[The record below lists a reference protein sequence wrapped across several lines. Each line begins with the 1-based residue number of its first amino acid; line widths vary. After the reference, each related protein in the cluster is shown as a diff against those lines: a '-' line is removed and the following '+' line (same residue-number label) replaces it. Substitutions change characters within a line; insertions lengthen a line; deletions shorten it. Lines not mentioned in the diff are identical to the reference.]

1 MGLHSFNSKRS
12 REGRK
17 EVREQLETFL
27 HSFIGG
33 SDSTPANNQGTKARE
48 LNPCKKNLAA
58 REDEILLGK
67 FGRRRTTTITSRAA
81 HFLWELT
88 RRQTTLVGV
97 TKKSLES
104 AHSADAARNQCVLQG
119 SQFLEFECRDVG
131 FVFERLTC

>member
-1 MGLHSFNSKRS
+1 MPDQTWVFTLSILRGH
-12 REGRK
+12 GK

-67 FGRRRTTTITSRAA
+67 FGRRRTTTTITSRART
-81 HFLWELT
+81 FC
-88 RRQTTLVGV
+88 
-97 TKKSLES
+97 ES
-104 AHSADAARNQCVLQG
+104 
-119 SQFLEFECRDVG
+119 SQEDIPPW
-131 FVFERLTC
+131 

>member
-1 MGLHSFNSKRS
+1 LGLHSFNSKRS

-67 FGRRRTTTITSRAA
+67 FGRRRRTTITSRAA

-88 RRQTTLVGV
+88 RRQTTLVGGN
-97 TKKSLES
+97 KKILGIS
-104 AHSADAARNQCVLQG
+104 ALC
-119 SQFLEFECRDVG
+119 
-131 FVFERLTC
+131 